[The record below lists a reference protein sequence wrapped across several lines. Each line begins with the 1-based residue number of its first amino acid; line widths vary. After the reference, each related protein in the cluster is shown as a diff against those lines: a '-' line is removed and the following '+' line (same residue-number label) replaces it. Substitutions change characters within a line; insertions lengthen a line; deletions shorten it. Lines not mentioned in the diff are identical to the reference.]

1 MINKAP
7 SSLFMLSFGLLNDI
21 LGILID
27 YDATLW
33 WKRVKEFPVGT
44 SFFLILFMQLTMENL
59 SSG

>member
-7 SSLFMLSFGLLNDI
+7 SSLFMLSFGLFNDI

-33 WKRVKEFPVGT
+33 WKRVKEFPV
-44 SFFLILFMQLTMENL
+44 
-59 SSG
+59 